1 MSKTTSR
8 EELNISGV
16 KIAMNHI
23 TLTLNRLLNNDSM
36 PNGLTMLSGP
46 SGTGKTI
53 FAAQYAY
60 ETAVNNGRALWI
72 TTEEL
77 PSSLRS
83 TMSRFGWNVGQLES
97 EEKFRIVDAVS
108 SSRLGLS
115 ENMVHGVLGLDPTGM
130 LIVITEQLRRGDNGQ
145 DKFLIVIDSISR
157 LLLSCDT
164 KSVIDFVSCLSS
176 RLENY
181 RAVGIATLA
190 EGAHDE
196 KILNSVIFS
205 SNGTFR
211 FRTSETG
218 QERLKQF
225 RIETMRGRKHDD
237 AWKNYRISD
246 AGMDIEI

>member
-1 MSKTTSR
+1 MSQ
-8 EELNISGV
+8 
-16 KIAMNHI
+16 I
-23 TLTLNRLLNNDSM
+23 TKTLNQLLDNDTL
-36 PNGLTMLSGP
+36 PNGLTILSGP
-46 SGTGKTI
+46 SGTGKTV

-60 ETAVNNGRALWI
+60 ETLTNNGRVFWI

-83 TMSRFGWNVGQLES
+83 SMSNFGWNVEKLEV
-97 EEKFRIVDAVS
+97 EEKLRIVDAVS

-115 ENMVHGVLGLDPTGM
+115 ENMGRGVLGLDPTGM
-130 LIVITEQLRRGDNGQ
+130 LIVITEQLRRIDTEKS
-145 DKFLIVIDSISR
+145 DILIIVDSISR

-181 RAVGIATLA
+181 RTAGIGTLA

-196 KILNSVIFS
+196 KVLNSVIFS
-205 SNGTFR
+205 CNGTFR
-211 FRTSETG
+211 FRINDVG
-218 QERLKQF
+218 KDRQRQF

-237 AWKNYRISD
+237 AWRNYSISD
-246 AGMDIEI
+246 KGIDIEI